1 MPDMV
6 WCKQVEYHNFGVGGK
21 AQPSLM
27 LGVMTRMITK
37 DMRVFSVEPNL
48 W

>member
-1 MPDMV
+1 M
-6 WCKQVEYHNFGVGGK
+6 QVEYHNFGAAGK
-21 AQPSLM
+21 AQLGLM
-27 LGVMTRMITK
+27 LSVMTRMITK